1 MIPEFPKF
9 KKIELSDKKD
19 IEKFTSKFPP
29 YSDFNF
35 YNMWAWDIHNKMV
48 LSQLNGNLVVLFND
62 YVNSEEFLAFLGEKR
77 AAETASILIAYSKD
91 KHKKGFLKFV
101 PEEVILAFKNLSFIV
116 KADKDS
122 FDYVYLVEH
131 LAIMKNWHKNTS
143 GKRIRRFLKTGIK
156 YTIKHSSPEDITK
169 DQEKYK
175 EFFKKW
181 AEDKNI
187 KDHYKLY
194 EYKAFERF
202 LTIKDKNIH
211 FVTLFFGE
219 RMVGFTVYEILSKD
233 YAVSHFA
240 KADKEHYAAI
250 SDLLNWEEAKILHA
264 KGIKYFNWEQD
275 LGIPGLRYAKEKY
288 KPAFVFKKYIVSNR
302 V

>member
-1 MIPEFPKF
+1 MPEGDQ
-9 KKIELSDKKD
+9 KKQIKTIQFGEHITIDGYEGDYELLNNKEMVSSLLSDLTEKLNMKMLSKYRKGKYKKLELSDKKD

-211 FVTLFFGE
+211 FVTLFFLE
-219 RMVGFTVYEILSKD
+219 RMVGFTVY
-233 YAVSHFA
+233 
-240 KADKEHYAAI
+240 
-250 SDLLNWEEAKILHA
+250 
-264 KGIKYFNWEQD
+264 
-275 LGIPGLRYAKEKY
+275 
-288 KPAFVFKKYIVSNR
+288 
-302 V
+302 